1 MGLEFDFSKVKA
13 NLMTIQKNARKNVI
27 DKSLDAG
34 AEIILEEERQNV
46 PVHTPNKKNRRA
58 GGRLKSSLGI
68 GKKTGIDLKR
78 EVHVGIQNAQERE
91 VVYGYYQE
99 HGYSRGGKAVSG
111 KKWMKKSFNNSIDKA
126 NEKIKDVV
134 IKELTSGIKK

>member
-1 MGLEFDFSKVKA
+1 MGLEFDFSQIKT
-13 NLMTIQKNARKNVI
+13 NLMTIQRNARKNVI

-34 AEIILEEERQNV
+34 AEVILDEEINNV

-58 GGRLKSSLGI
+58 GGRLKASLGI
-68 GKKTGIDLKR
+68 GKKNGTDLKR
-78 EVHVGIQNAQERE
+78 RVSVGIQNAQERE

-111 KKWMKKSFNNSIDKA
+111 KKWMKKSFNKSIKKA

-134 IKELTSGIKK
+134 IKEITSGIKK

>member
-1 MGLEFDFSKVKA
+1 MGLEFDFSKAKS
-13 NLMTIQKNARKNVI
+13 NLMILQKNVRKNVI

-34 AEIILEEERQNV
+34 AEEILKEELENV
-46 PVHTPNKKNRRA
+46 PVYTPNKKNRRA
-58 GGRLKSSLGI
+58 GGRLKASLGI
-68 GKKTGIDLKR
+68 GKKTGTDLKR
-78 EVHVGIQNAQERE
+78 KVHVGIQNAQERE

-99 HGYSRGGKAVSG
+99 HGYSRGGKAVAG
-111 KKWMKKSFNNSIDKA
+111 KKWMKRSFNNSIKKA

>member
-13 NLMTIQKNARKNVI
+13 NLMTIQKNARKNII

-34 AEIILEEERQNV
+34 AEEILKEELENV

-58 GGRLKSSLGI
+58 GGRLKASLGI
-68 GKKTGIDLKR
+68 GKKTGTDLKR
-78 EVHVGIQNAQERE
+78 KVHVGIQNAQERE

-99 HGYSRGGKAVSG
+99 HGYSKGGKAVAG
-111 KKWMKKSFNNSIDKA
+111 KKWMKRSFNNSIKKA
-126 NEKIKDVV
+126 HEKIKDVV

>member
-13 NLMTIQKNARKNVI
+13 NLKTIQKNARKNII

-34 AEIILEEERQNV
+34 AEEILKEELENV

-58 GGRLKSSLGI
+58 GGRLKASLGI
-68 GKKTGIDLKR
+68 GKKTGTDLKR
-78 EVHVGIQNAQERE
+78 KVHVGIQNAQERE

-99 HGYSRGGKAVSG
+99 HGYSKGGKAVAG
-111 KKWMKKSFNNSIDKA
+111 KKWMKRSFNNSIKKA

>member
-1 MGLEFDFSKVKA
+1 MGLEFDYSKVKA
-13 NLMTIQKNARKNVI
+13 NLMTIQKNARKNII

-34 AEIILEEERQNV
+34 AEEILKEELENV

-58 GGRLKSSLGI
+58 GGRLKASLGI
-68 GKKTGIDLKR
+68 GKKTGTDLKR
-78 EVHVGIQNAQERE
+78 KVHVGIQNAQERE

-99 HGYSRGGKAVSG
+99 HGYSKGGKAVAG
-111 KKWMKKSFNNSIDKA
+111 KKWMKRSFNNSIKKA

>member
-1 MGLEFDFSKVKA
+1 MGLEFDFSKAKA
-13 NLMTIQKNARKNVI
+13 NLMILQKNVRKNVI

-34 AEIILEEERQNV
+34 AEEILKEELENV

-58 GGRLKSSLGI
+58 GGRLKASLGI
-68 GKKTGIDLKR
+68 GKKTGTDLNRK
-78 EVHVGIQNAQERE
+78 VHVGIQNAQERE

-99 HGYSRGGKAVSG
+99 HGYSRGGKAVAG
-111 KKWMKKSFNNSIDKA
+111 KKWMKRSFNNSIKKA
-126 NEKIKDVV
+126 NEKIKDIV

>member
-1 MGLEFDFSKVKA
+1 MGLEFDFGQIRS
-13 NLMTIQKNARKNVI
+13 NLMAIQKNVRKNVI

-34 AEIILEEERQNV
+34 AEIMLEEQQNNV
-46 PVHTPNKKNRRA
+46 PVHTPDKKNRRA
-58 GGRLKSSLGI
+58 GGRLKASLGI
-68 GKKTGIDLKR
+68 GKKTGADLKR
-78 EVHVGIQNAQERE
+78 KVHVGIQNAQERE

-111 KKWMKKSFNNSIDKA
+111 KKWMKKSFNNSIEKA
-126 NEKIKDVV
+126 SEKIKDVA

>member
-13 NLMTIQKNARKNVI
+13 NLMTIQKNARKNII

-34 AEIILEEERQNV
+34 AEEILKEELENV

-58 GGRLKSSLGI
+58 RGRLKASLGI
-68 GKKTGIDLKR
+68 GKKTGTDLKR
-78 EVHVGIQNAQERE
+78 KVHVGIQNAQERE

-99 HGYSRGGKAVSG
+99 HGYSKGGKAVAG
-111 KKWMKKSFNNSIDKA
+111 KKWMKRSFNNSIKKA

>member
-1 MGLEFDFSKVKA
+1 MGLEFDFSKVKT

-34 AEIILEEERQNV
+34 AEIILEEERKNV
-46 PVHTPNKKNRRA
+46 PVHTHNKKNRRA

-68 GKKTGIDLKR
+68 GKKTGTDLKR